1 MHPDDEKLYADL
13 LNLKDTSQKWIGI
26 GTFLPTFFLASQY

>member
-26 GTFLPTFFLASQY
+26 TILTTSRWMEAP